1 MDAGKKS
8 WLTGCGCG
16 CGCAIPT
23 FVTVYGLGV
32 LVAYLIYEG
41 GNRSDL
47 FEPPLAL
54 VWPGLL
60 GLIAAGLLGLITV
73 FVARSVARKRMEGKQ
88 EDQAGPPPQAPPPQA
103 PPPQQYPPQQFPPQQ
118 GY

>member
-1 MDAGKKS
+1 LDTNKKS

-23 FVTVYGLGV
+23 FITFYGLGV
-32 LVAYLIYEG
+32 LVAWLIYEG

-54 VWPGLL
+54 VWPGFL
-60 GLIAAGLLGLITV
+60 GLFLGGLLGLITV
-73 FVARSVARKRMEGKQ
+73 FVARSIAKKRAEKK
-88 EDQAGPPPQAPPPQA
+88 EAEAVPPPQSPPPQA

-118 GY
+118 PPQ